1 MQREEVMMRTHRVG
15 EHGPTVLTAQI
26 LEGQA
31 MGLSTQALA
40 ASYAKAWADHDVE
53 AIVALHTPDSVFH
66 VHGLA
71 EPSTGPAAIERAITE
86 MFGQATDLSFATT
99 RGHLGADHI
108 VFEYVMSGTSD
119 AGPFSCEGV
128 DVISIKDGLVQRKD
142 TYLDLVAYQRQ
153 GLPGLNR
160 ATARGEAS
168 WPGSGFM

>member
-1 MQREEVMMRTHRVG
+1 
-15 EHGPTVLTAQI
+15 
-26 LEGQA
+26 
-31 MGLSTQALA
+31 MGLSTQELA
-40 ASYAKAWADHDVE
+40 GTYAKAWAGHDVE

-71 EPSTGPAAIERAITE
+71 EPSTGLEAIGRAVAE
-86 MFGQATDLSFATT
+86 MFGQAPDLSFETT

-119 AGPFSCEGV
+119 ARPFSCEGV

-153 GLPGLNR
+153 GLPGLSP
-160 ATARGEAS
+160 E
-168 WPGSGFM
+168 